1 MTLHNPVP
9 GFNFLPAYQAPGLP
23 WVASGTASNT
33 APTRF
38 DFPFVSK
45 SIIVSN
51 NSAVGSL
58 LRIGY
63 TADGIAGTRYFLLDG
78 KQIVELPVR
87 VKEIYLQGD
96 AGSIAF
102 GLHANL
108 SFIESRQML
117 PLSGSGVSLSGSYY
131 WTGV

>member
-1 MTLHNPVP
+1 MSLNNPVP

-23 WVASGTASNT
+23 WVTSGTVSNT
-33 APTRF
+33 AFTRF

-45 SIIVSN
+45 SITIAN

-63 TADGIAGTRYFLLDG
+63 TSAGIGGTNYFLLDG

-96 AGSIAF
+96 AGTIAYA
-102 GLHANL
+102 LQANL
-108 SFIESRQML
+108 SFVEARQML
-117 PLSGSGVSLSGSYY
+117 PLSGSGVSSSGSYN
-131 WTGV
+131 WNGV